1 MRNLA
6 MASHTIDISVAS
18 NGRMVLP
25 ASVRKAMGLH
35 GDTKVILTVE
45 DDQVRLSPIGHGVSR
60 AQALYREHAKHA
72 RTTDDFLEDRKVE
85 TAADLGEVKSG
96 EEDRDV
102 Q

>member
-1 MRNLA
+1 
-6 MASHTIDISVAS
+6 MATHTIDIRVAS

-35 GDTKVILTVE
+35 GDAKVILTVE

-60 AQALYREHAKHA
+60 AQALYREHAKQA
-72 RTTDDFLEDRKVE
+72 RTTEDFLEDRKAEAV
-85 TAADLGEVKSG
+85 ADLGEATSG
-96 EEDRDV
+96 EEGRDV

>member
-1 MRNLA
+1 
-6 MASHTIDISVAS
+6 MAFQTIDISVAS

-60 AQALYREHAKHA
+60 AQALYRDHASRA
-72 RTTDDFLEDRKVE
+72 RATDDFLNERRAE
-85 TAADLGEVKSG
+85 AEGAE
-96 EEDRDV
+96 
-102 Q
+102 